1 MNPPSLIIVTNRGN
15 LVAYRRNERGS
26 LDVVDSETF
35 SEGADKISEMVTDQA
50 GAFPVG
56 TGPATASF
64 ESLPLQAELQN
75 RCFRQIA
82 EKIQTI
88 IDREKPGRWGF
99 ATSSQ
104 MNGAIL
110 DGMGEEYL
118 RKLDTNLKLD
128 ITNSPAA
135 DVLKRFQKAAEP
147 PKH

>member
-1 MNPPSLIIVTNRGN
+1 MNLPSLIVVTNRGN

-26 LDVVDSETF
+26 LDKVDSETF
-35 SEGADKISEMVTDQA
+35 SEGADKISELMTDQA

-64 ESLPLQAELQN
+64 ESLPLKAELQN

-82 EKIQTI
+82 EKIRDI

-99 ATSSQ
+99 ATPSE

-110 DGMGEEYL
+110 DGIGEEYL

-128 ITNSPAA
+128 ITNFPAGE
-135 DVLKRFQKAAEP
+135 VLKRFQKAAELP
-147 PKH
+147 NH